1 MGRIGRG
8 SRGLHVPFPSV
19 RAGRAPHARFIRRA
33 RAQRP
38 REVGEASGFFSL
50 FGRLQCVARS
60 ESQCLYP
67 LDESEF
73 PYGSTRVVVQPE
85 KNVDSDADFF

>member
-1 MGRIGRG
+1 
-8 SRGLHVPFPSV
+8 
-19 RAGRAPHARFIRRA
+19 AGRAPRARFIRQA

-38 REVGEASGFFSL
+38 REVREASGFFPL

-60 ESQCLYP
+60 ESQ
-67 LDESEF
+67 F
-73 PYGSTRVVVQPE
+73 PYGSTRVVVQAE